1 MPSVASLSDVK
12 EVVDEKEEFILLAVN
27 HPLLMT
33 YEIYIGELERANKE
47 LFSELR
53 SLKTTHEQLEK
64 NATDAYQRLSEK
76 TEELISLTDRL
87 SGGNDELDFL
97 DSGVGVD
104 KELNDIIELLKKEQ
118 EILSDEVRLAK
129 AEALKYRK
137 ECENQ
142 EKLCEE
148 YEMKLKDY
156 QKKCF
161 TLQNELEVT
170 GHNKEV
176 LTSNLSAAQAELK
189 NIKEELDEYQT
200 QKVKVEGE
208 MRILQNTVGQYKVN
222 YEELD
227 MRRISDMKQLEKEL
241 NDKGTISRNLKSKL
255 LNQEK
260 ELTDIKDINRQLQR
274 ELEETKKII
283 DEMAK
288 LVEEN
293 SLKRSLFNEREDSL
307 RRKEQEMKRKIAE
320 SKALE
325 QEFLQKE
332 KQYKR
337 QISQLEE
344 QWKQDV
350 DERQKKYTLT
360 IETAKNK
367 QKALIDKHNDD
378 YNDLYERYGKLES
391 NLAKVEADY
400 RGSEQEYR
408 QLSLILNEER
418 RSSSDKNKELEQEI
432 LSLKK
437 RETENK
443 RTSEGKL
450 EEAQETITQL
460 KGRIIILGKEIKML
474 TEQLETAEKKAKANE
489 ERVKDL
495 GESLAETTIKATST
509 ERELEQLR
517 DVKTYP
523 SKVWKEEESVMKI
536 TNEDSV
542 QYILKQQELIT
553 GKLREEKYN
562 SMKYYENVINE
573 LNSKVRK
580 LQTE

>member
-142 EKLCEE
+142 AKLCEE